1 MHFPTQFD
9 RLTVAREKRPHFF
22 TAAGSGIVRTY
33 KAHLEDDHNITL
45 ELDGEH
51 NLYEEIQSHR
61 ASVDMAVI
69 VNRYMN
75 GDPSVLS
82 RIQGFYADITDAP
95 QSMHEAIFIMR
106 KAENDFKLLPAEI
119 QAEFD
124 NDYNKFIMSLG
135 TEEWLQKMQISQA
148 AEEAAASSGESLGG
162 DSNG

>member
-22 TAAGSGIVRTY
+22 TAAGSGIVYTY
-33 KAHLEDDHNITL
+33 KAHLEDDGNITL
-45 ELDGEH
+45 ELDKEH

-82 RIQGFYADITDAP
+82 HIQGFYADITDAP
-95 QSMHEAIFIMR
+95 QSMHEAISLMR
-106 KAENDFKLLPAEI
+106 KAENDFKLLPVEI

-135 TEEWLQKMQISQA
+135 TEEWLQKMQIPQA